1 MPDYKKR
8 KHSRLFSSPAKVKK
22 SRIRTKHTDDIKMSP
37 AKSSGRSAENN
48 SNMKVVKGRKLE
60 NKRRFKIGAVT
71 VAVILIIVFLFQMI
85 LPAGIIETVSSL
97 TSLVGAGTYPIE
109 LKGSETVNTVSR
121 GAYYY
126 VLSNT
131 DLDVYNNS
139 GKHILG
145 YAHGYENPVLKVS
158 ASRALVFE
166 QGGNEALLFDLK
178 KLKKEIV
185 TEKPI
190 LTGAVSDNGMYALVT
205 LSDKYA
211 SAVTVYGKNDRS
223 VYEWYSAEDT
233 VNNVVISP
241 NGKKIAVS
249 GFSSVGGQ
257 FKSKLNVLNFKSA
270 DAEYTESFDSTII
283 YNLDSSQRNG
293 FVLVTEKG
301 IKFIKW
307 HKFKSEEYK
316 NEYSASLFRTGK
328 NGYIAVFNRESD
340 KTDNRIEV
348 FSGTGKLKAEFS
360 YKGIVSDIA
369 VSGNHIYCMSDTEIF
384 LLDKDGKVLRKG
396 SCGFGAVR
404 LNAASANSVIVLTDN
419 KIEKL
424 NLE

>member
-1 MPDYKKR
+1 MPEYKKR
-8 KHSRLFSSPAKVKK
+8 KHNKLFSSPAKVQK
-22 SRIRTKHTDDIKMSP
+22 SRIRTNKTEDIKMSP
-37 AKSSGRSAENN
+37 SKSSHGKAETN

-60 NKRRFKIGAVT
+60 NKRKFKIGAIS
-71 VAVILIIVFLFQMI
+71 VAVILVIVFLFELI

-97 TSLVGAGTYPIE
+97 TSVLGTGSYPIE
-109 LKGSETVNTVSR
+109 LKGAQTVNTISR
-121 GAYYY
+121 GSYYY

-131 DLDVYNNS
+131 DFNIYNNS

-145 YAHGYENPVLKVS
+145 YTHGYENPVLKVS

-190 LTGAVSDNGMYALVT
+190 LTGAVSDSGVYSLVT

-223 VYEWYSAEDT
+223 IYEWYSAEDT
-233 VNNVVISP
+233 VNNVAISP

-249 GFSSVGGQ
+249 GFNSVGGQ
-257 FKSKLNVLNFKSA
+257 FKSSLRVLNFKSA
-270 DAEYTESFDSTII
+270 DAEHSETFENGII
-283 YNLDSSQRNG
+283 YNLDSSFRSG
-293 FVLVTEKG
+293 FEVVTEKG

-307 HKFKSEEYK
+307 HKFKAQEYK
-316 NEYSASLFRTGK
+316 NEYHTSLFRTGK
-328 NGYIAVFNRESD
+328 GGYAAVFNRESD
-340 KTDNRIEV
+340 KTDNRIAV
-348 FSGTGKLKAEFS
+348 FSNTGKLKAEFS
-360 YKGIVSDIA
+360 FKGIVSDIA

-384 LLDKDGKVLRKG
+384 LLDKEGKVLKKG

-404 LNAASANSVIVLTDN
+404 LNAASQNSVIVLTDN

-424 NLE
+424 GLE